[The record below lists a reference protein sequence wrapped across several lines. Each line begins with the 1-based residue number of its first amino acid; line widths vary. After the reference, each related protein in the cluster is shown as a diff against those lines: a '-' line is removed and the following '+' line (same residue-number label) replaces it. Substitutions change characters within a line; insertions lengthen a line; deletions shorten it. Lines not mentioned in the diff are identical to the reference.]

1 MTRPVILNPTAWRK
15 IRDNL
20 KTRHP
25 SSYLLIRSK
34 MRERLGFTVREHRA
48 WVNGRSDQEGY
59 YQDQVH
65 LDFYDERKRSLFL
78 LTYGDQIG
86 REVTEA

>member
-25 SSYLLIRSK
+25 SSHLLIRSK